1 MRTTSI
7 PPSGFQGSGNQI
19 SKTVVYD
26 AVQFD
31 TSLLISLCN
40 FLPRDICTFFF
51 RQNRLGVTMCR
62 KVRFIH
68 ANFGLGP
75 TAEFEAGTATT
86 LWDVEFGVR
95 NPGRCKRF
103 IFRKKIV

>member
-1 MRTTSI
+1 
-7 PPSGFQGSGNQI
+7 
-19 SKTVVYD
+19 
-26 AVQFD
+26 
-31 TSLLISLCN
+31 
-40 FLPRDICTFFF
+40 
-51 RQNRLGVTMCR
+51 MCR
-62 KVRFIH
+62 KVMFIH

-103 IFRKKIV
+103 IFRKKVV